1 MHLSLPLCLARSLSK
16 KPHFLN
22 TLSLNLQN
30 KNFTMKKILP
40 IVCCL
45 LLFTFFASAQ
55 RYAVIDSKYILE
67 KLPEYKESQTKLDQF
82 SAQWQQEIEKKQADL
97 DKMYKDYDAEQVMLA
112 DNLKKKRED
121 ELFNKEKEVRD
132 LQKKRFGFEGD
143 LFKKRQE
150 LIKPIQDKVYVAIQK
165 LAVDKSYDFILDK
178 SEGITVIFADPK
190 LDKSDDVLKFLG
202 VK

>member
-1 MHLSLPLCLARSLSK
+1 
-16 KPHFLN
+16 
-22 TLSLNLQN
+22 
-30 KNFTMKKILP
+30 MKK
-40 IVCCL
+40 L
-45 LLFTFFASAQ
+45 LLVTYSLLLINFCANAQ

-97 DKMYKDYDAEQVMLA
+97 DKMYKDYDVEQVMLS
-112 DNLKKKRED
+112 DELKKKRED
-121 ELFNKEKEVRD
+121 ELFNREKEVRD

-150 LIKPIQDKVYVAIQK
+150 LIKPIQDKVYSAIQK

-190 LDKSDDVLKFLG
+190 LDRSDDVLKFLG